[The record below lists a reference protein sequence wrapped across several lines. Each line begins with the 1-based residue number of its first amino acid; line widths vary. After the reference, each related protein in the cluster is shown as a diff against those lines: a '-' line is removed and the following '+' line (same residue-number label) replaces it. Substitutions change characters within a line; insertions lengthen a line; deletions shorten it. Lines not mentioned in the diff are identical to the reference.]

1 MAYTVTAFTF
11 NPPGPGFSLTNHEKA
26 IWPKTYG
33 NTAKIEDYPDKH
45 EMLGLEFY
53 IDHKL
58 YEGHGT
64 HWNAKYYNNV
74 TDQLIFES
82 DFDIPNP
89 STGGWTYWNWYR
101 IFSWI
106 GHCSWE
112 ISGPMNIR
120 VEVTIT
126 SNVWAKSTYK
136 FLFTVTT
143 DSPDPDACVWN
154 WDNIPGSVMCYVFSA
169 IDSLFGWTKGS
180 FEKLIGDVWDLVT
193 NFFGDIYDFFTNI
206 IGDAWDDIT
215 KFFGDIA
222 DFVTDAFGDF
232 VDWILDVG
240 GDIAGFVGDQISGAL
255 DWVTDQFT
263 DFTDWLGEI
272 GGSVADYIGGA
283 IGDFVDWSQDQL
295 GGIWEGVSGFFTDA
309 IWGFVDAFWNGVDTG
324 IEQAKHSPL
333 HSDEPVRNPA
343 LKGLRKVV
351 REHRKKYNRDEIT
364 GEKKNGTI

>member
-1 MAYTVTAFTF
+1 MPKPIVFISATPPTIDQGESSVLQWTVINATSIKLDGVSKGLTGTKTVSPSRTKAYTLIAGNAEGTTTKYVIVTVVV
-11 NPPGPGFSLTNHEKA
+11 PPPPPEPPPPEPPPPEPPPPPPTPPPTIWDWLVDLVLASLEA
-26 IWPKTYG
+26 V
-33 NTAKIEDYPDKH
+33 
-45 EMLGLEFY
+45 LG
-53 IDHKL
+53 
-58 YEGHGT
+58 
-64 HWNAKYYNNV
+64 
-74 TDQLIFES
+74 
-82 DFDIPNP
+82 
-89 STGGWTYWNWYR
+89 WNW
-101 IFSWI
+101 
-106 GHCSWE
+106 
-112 ISGPMNIR
+112 
-120 VEVTIT
+120 
-126 SNVWAKSTYK
+126 
-136 FLFTVTT
+136 
-143 DSPDPDACVWN
+143 
-154 WDNIPGSVMCYVFSA
+154 SA
-169 IDSLFGWTKGS
+169 LR
-180 FEKLIGDVWDLVT
+180 KLLGDVWDLIT
-193 NFFGDIYDFFTNI
+193 NFSEDITEFFTDV
-206 IGDAWDDIT
+206 IGDAWDDVK

-222 DFVTDAFGDF
+222 DFVSDAFGDF
-232 VDWILDVG
+232 VDWIQDVG
-240 GDIAGFVGDQISGAL
+240 GDIVGFVGDQISGAL